1 MSCIASRKSASRS
14 SYGRIAALFK
24 QFDTTWLRDTA
35 IANSFDRLFK
45 KAYNNAMRLSLG
57 LNGFEVYAIPIEV
70 SMLLETRLR
79 QWCSGFRINVAEA
92 KFEFMTKESRSTE

>member
-1 MSCIASRKSASRS
+1 
-14 SYGRIAALFK
+14 
-24 QFDTTWLRDTA
+24 
-35 IANSFDRLFK
+35 
-45 KAYNNAMRLSLG
+45 MRLSLG